1 LSELQILTVNIGA
14 KCSDGIALIADRK
27 YTNIILGKKNFDSK
41 VFGDIAHF
49 LTLFTGQYKAFD
61 IFRKYVVGDMMIN
74 QNDNDIAKHYTF
86 NNIIPKFA
94 DLVKKFNE
102 SIDKLGPKFELLT
115 ALHQYKQSG
124 LYYINTKGESEK
136 VTDYKA
142 IGNGGK
148 TADIFC
154 ETLQHNEITMKDFI
168 KQAYLAIMFMDKY
181 CPGLGVGVEADGI
194 PNIKYLYY
202 NKEWDLEPT
211 PQDIEWYKEYVHD
224 RLGQI
229 RETFERTKY

>member
-1 LSELQILTVNIGA
+1 LTVDIGA
-14 KCSDGIALIADRK
+14 KCSDGIALIADKK
-27 YTNIILGKKNFDSK
+27 YTNIILGKENFDK
-41 VFGDIAHF
+41 KLFGDIAHF

-61 IFRKYVVGDMMIN
+61 IFRKYVVGDMIIS
-74 QNDNDIAKHYTF
+74 QNHKDITKHYTF
-86 NNIIPKFA
+86 NNVIPKSA

-102 SIDKLGPKFELLT
+102 SIANLGPKFELLT
-115 ALHQYKQSG
+115 VLHQHKQSG
-124 LYYINTKGESEK
+124 LYHINTKGECEE
-136 VTDYKA
+136 VTGYKA
-142 IGNGGK
+142 IGSGGK

-154 ETLQHNEITMKDFI
+154 ESLQHNEITMKDFI

-211 PQDIEWYKEYVHD
+211 PQDIEEYKEHANY

-229 RETFERTKY
+229 GETFERVKY

>member
-1 LSELQILTVNIGA
+1 M
-14 KCSDGIALIADRK
+14 IADRK

-74 QNDNDIAKHYTF
+74 QNDNDITKHYTF
-86 NNIIPKFA
+86 DNIILKFA

-102 SIDKLGPKFELLT
+102 SIDKPGPKFELLT

-142 IGNGGK
+142 IGSGGK

-154 ETLQHNEITMKDFI
+154 ETFQHNEITMKDFI
-168 KQAYLAIMFMDKY
+168 K
-181 CPGLGVGVEADGI
+181 
-194 PNIKYLYY
+194 
-202 NKEWDLEPT
+202 
-211 PQDIEWYKEYVHD
+211 
-224 RLGQI
+224 
-229 RETFERTKY
+229 

>member
-1 LSELQILTVNIGA
+1 LTVNIGA

-142 IGNGGK
+142 IGSGGK

-168 KQAYLAIMFMDKY
+168 K
-181 CPGLGVGVEADGI
+181 
-194 PNIKYLYY
+194 
-202 NKEWDLEPT
+202 
-211 PQDIEWYKEYVHD
+211 
-224 RLGQI
+224 
-229 RETFERTKY
+229 